1 MLYWTET
8 SSIGVLRPPTPNPLR
23 AGGARLRRT
32 ARKARLLLSL
42 FLSSSLP
49 QDWAR
54 ALLHD
59 RFGALR
65 EQLEQAANKS
75 ENMAAVV
82 QALWQKIKAGDKV
95 ASEVGMTETV
105 LTGDAKLTVQDGL
118 NAFLEIN
125 AAHLPLYLTAQRA
138 ADMQT
143 NNLWASAAER
153 VGRKVGD
160 VPSMDDNLAL

>member
-1 MLYWTET
+1 
-8 SSIGVLRPPTPNPLR
+8 
-23 AGGARLRRT
+23 
-32 ARKARLLLSL
+32 
-42 FLSSSLP
+42 
-49 QDWAR
+49 
-54 ALLHD
+54 
-59 RFGALR
+59 
-65 EQLEQAANKS
+65 
-75 ENMAAVV
+75 MAAVV